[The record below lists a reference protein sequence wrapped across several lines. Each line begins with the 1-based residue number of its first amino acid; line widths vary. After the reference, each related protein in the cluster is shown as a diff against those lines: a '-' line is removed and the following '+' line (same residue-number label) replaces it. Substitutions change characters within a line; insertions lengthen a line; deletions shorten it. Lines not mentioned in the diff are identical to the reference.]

1 MIFYPTRKQISIET
15 YRERCVGG
23 EVWQFIDD
31 LMNGRR
37 MMLFLPGSLSFGAV
51 GFLIVIPA
59 ISIFLLLLDTSFKN
73 ETPAFQGIFM
83 MASGVVFVTTHG
95 IFMMLT
101 SLGFLY
107 AQQDLVRYLSVL
119 KTLSLLCLMYGFF
132 ASAQTFV
139 LLLSAA
145 GFATA
150 TLMSYL
156 ARSLSFTLFADLMRV
171 KRLYY
176 QHKKQLTQS

>member
-1 MIFYPTRKQISIET
+1 MIFYPTRKQMSIET
-15 YRERCVGG
+15 YRERCFGN

-31 LMNGRR
+31 LISGRR
-37 MMLFLPGSLSFGAV
+37 VMLFLPGSLPVGAV
-51 GFLIVIPA
+51 GFLFVVPVA
-59 ISIFLLLLDTSFKN
+59 SILVLLLVTLFDHESPSVGGTFILACGLALTLVHGFFMTSV
-73 ETPAFQGIFM
+73 M
-83 MASGVVFVTTHG
+83 
-95 IFMMLT
+95 
-101 SLGFLY
+101 LGFIY
-107 AQQDLVRYLSVL
+107 AQQDLVRYLGVL
-119 KTLSLLCLMYGFF
+119 KMLSLLCLIYGFF

-139 LLLSAA
+139 LLFSAA

-176 QHKKQLTQS
+176 QHKKQLTLR

>member
-1 MIFYPTRKQISIET
+1 MTFYPARKQMTVDT
-15 YRERCVGG
+15 YRERCFGN
-23 EVWQFIDD
+23 EVWQLIDD

-37 MMLFLPGSLSFGAV
+37 VMFFLPGSLSFGAV
-51 GFLIVIPA
+51 GFLIIIPA

-83 MASGVVFVTTHG
+83 MASGAVFVITHG
-95 IFMMLT
+95 IFMMLV
-101 SLGFLY
+101 SLGLLY
-107 AQQDLVRYLSVL
+107 AQHDLVRYLSVL
-119 KTLSLLCLMYGFF
+119 KTLTLLCLVYGFF
-132 ASAQTFV
+132 ASAQTFI
-139 LLLSAA
+139 LFFSAV

-150 TLMSYL
+150 TFMSYL

-176 QHKKQLTQS
+176 QHKKQQTER